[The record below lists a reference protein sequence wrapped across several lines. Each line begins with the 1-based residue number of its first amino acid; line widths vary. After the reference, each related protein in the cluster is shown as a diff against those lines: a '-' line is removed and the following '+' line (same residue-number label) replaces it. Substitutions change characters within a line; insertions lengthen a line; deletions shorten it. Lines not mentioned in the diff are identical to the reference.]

1 MIKTNIT
8 YGLIILIPVAI
19 IVLLLAKIVEVLEL
33 IGKPL
38 GLESL
43 MGTAVAIAV
52 GILLLLALCYV
63 VGALVRSRRTGLS
76 FERIEEAL
84 LSKVPGY
91 EVLGN
96 VLKGFADDQSSFPPA
111 LVNLYGPGAAVFAM
125 IMDENDDGT
134 LTVFVPAA
142 PALTVGVVHVVDPSL
157 VTRLEASVADV
168 TGCVSQWGIGS
179 RKVLSASGVGPG
191 EGTTAARKPK
201 GSPT

>member
-1 MIKTNIT
+1 MFKTNIT
-8 YGLIILIPVAI
+8 YGLIVLIPVAI

-33 IGKPL
+33 IGDPL

-43 MGTAVAIAV
+43 TGTAVAIAA

-63 VGALVRSRRTGLS
+63 VGALVRSRRTGIS
-76 FERIEEAL
+76 FERIEAVL

-111 LVNLYGPGAAVFAM
+111 LVNLYGPDAAVFGL
-125 IMDENDDGT
+125 IMDENEDGT
-134 LTVFVPAA
+134 LTIFVPAS
-142 PALTVGVVHVVDPSL
+142 PALTVGVAHVVNPNL

-179 RKVLSASGVGPG
+179 SKVLSESGSRVQAGTASGSDDLA
-191 EGTTAARKPK
+191 GT
-201 GSPT
+201 S

>member
-1 MIKTNIT
+1 MFKTNIT
-8 YGLIILIPVAI
+8 YGLIVLIPVAI

-33 IGKPL
+33 IGDPL

-43 MGTAVAIAV
+43 TGTAVAIAA

-63 VGALVRSRRTGLS
+63 VGALVRSRRTGIS
-76 FERIEEAL
+76 FERIEAVL

-111 LVNLYGPGAAVFAM
+111 LVNLYGPDAAVFGL
-125 IMDENDDGT
+125 IMDENEDGT
-134 LTVFVPAA
+134 LTIFVPAS
-142 PALTVGVVHVVDPSL
+142 PALTVGVVHVVNPNL

-179 RKVLSASGVGPG
+179 SKVLSESGSRVQAGTASGSDDLA
-191 EGTTAARKPK
+191 GT
-201 GSPT
+201 S